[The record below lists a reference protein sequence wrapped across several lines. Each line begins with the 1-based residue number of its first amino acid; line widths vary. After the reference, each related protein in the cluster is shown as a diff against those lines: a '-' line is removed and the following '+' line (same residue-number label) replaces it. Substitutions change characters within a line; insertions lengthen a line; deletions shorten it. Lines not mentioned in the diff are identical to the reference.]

1 MKLLIEFLRRNEGID
16 NQTENTPLLS
26 SRNNT
31 SVKPMINTESP
42 EAQETKPNETAV
54 DLSEVTDDCSSID
67 SLRTVRSK
75 SI

>member
-1 MKLLIEFLRRNEGID
+1 MRRTNEGTD

-31 SVKPMINTESP
+31 SAKPMINTESP
-42 EAQETKPNETAV
+42 EAQETKPNETAI

-75 SI
+75 SL